1 MRAIQANLV
10 QVTDSR
16 YRVGKA
22 VQADLLKS
30 QSELLMV
37 ESERFDF
44 ERDRAAAA
52 ARLNGLMDRPADT
65 PIGAAVT
72 PLTVATLPSEKELLA
87 AALDHRPDVRRARD
101 ALAAA
106 EARLALAGKEALPDL
121 AVWASYMVD
130 FHGVDTFTAGVSS
143 SVPIFASR
151 RRDASV
157 AAARQEVEAARA
169 ALESIRRGT
178 DVAIRSA
185 LAQLE
190 AASRHV
196 RLHRDKLV
204 PLAELTLQSAL
215 ASYEADRV
223 DFPALLEAARA
234 VREHHQD
241 HFRFLAEYQRRLAD
255 LEEATGADLGD
266 SGATP

>member
-106 EARLALAGKEALPDL
+106 EARLALAGK
-121 AVWASYMVD
+121 
-130 FHGVDTFTAGVSS
+130 
-143 SVPIFASR
+143 
-151 RRDASV
+151 
-157 AAARQEVEAARA
+157 
-169 ALESIRRGT
+169 
-178 DVAIRSA
+178 
-185 LAQLE
+185 
-190 AASRHV
+190 
-196 RLHRDKLV
+196 
-204 PLAELTLQSAL
+204 
-215 ASYEADRV
+215 
-223 DFPALLEAARA
+223 
-234 VREHHQD
+234 
-241 HFRFLAEYQRRLAD
+241 
-255 LEEATGADLGD
+255 
-266 SGATP
+266 